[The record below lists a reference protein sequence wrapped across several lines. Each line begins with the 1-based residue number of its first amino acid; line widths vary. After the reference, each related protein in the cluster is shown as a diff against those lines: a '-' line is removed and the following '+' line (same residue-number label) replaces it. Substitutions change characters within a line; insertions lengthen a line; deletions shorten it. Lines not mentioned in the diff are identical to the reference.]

1 MATVAL
7 LVLGGVGA
15 TLAAVAGSGGGGDAV
30 GAGAEAR
37 PVPSGVGVGP
47 PQLPGF
53 GGEGSPS
60 GNGGAND
67 AGNDGASDGASASTG
82 PSGKAPGGAADPEP
96 GPGRTP
102 GGDRD
107 GDGDL
112 DPGPGFSAWAGP
124 GCAFGQYS
132 EKGRVENGDA
142 AWYTVDSG
150 GHKGDSCDGR
160 FSAVPMSGIPDKD
173 TGSTAT
179 WSWKLGKTYAKCALA
194 IFVPDSDRD
203 RDVAGNPSVYRVL
216 ADPKDGDTAYATFGV
231 RQTVHRGSLVK
242 VGNYRVKGT
251 SFSVRMSDR
260 GQDWGSEDLVGAHH
274 AAAQMKID
282 CR

>member
-1 MATVAL
+1 MATAALVAL
-7 LVLGGVGA
+7 GCVGA
-15 TLAAVAGSGGGGDAV
+15 TVAAVAGTGGGGA
-30 GAGAEAR
+30 GAGTGAESR

-53 GGEGSPS
+53 GGGSSPS
-60 GNGGAND
+60 GNGGASN
-67 AGNDGASDGASASTG
+67 GASDGPSASTG
-82 PSGKAPGGAADPEP
+82 PSGKDPGESPDPEP
-96 GPGRTP
+96 DPGRTP
-102 GGDRD
+102 GGGR
-107 GDGDL
+107 DGDL

-124 GCAFGQYS
+124 GCATGRYT

-142 AWYTVDSG
+142 AWYTVTSG

-173 TGSTAT
+173 TDSTAT
-179 WSWKLGKTYAKCALA
+179 WSWKLGKRYAKCALA

-203 RDVAGNPSVYRVL
+203 RDVAGSPSVYRVL

-242 VGNYRVKGT
+242 VGSYRVKGT
-251 SFSVRMSDR
+251 SFSVRMFDR
-260 GQDWGSEDLVGAHH
+260 GQDWGSADLVGAHH
-274 AAAQMKID
+274 AAAQMKVD